1 LCGACMTRLL
11 VTSLTAFALTTLLAL
26 PALAQERRVR
36 IHNNTDITLYHF
48 YSTNSGAE
56 NWGNDVMGA
65 STLPPGA
72 AMTLNFDNN
81 HGYCVF
87 DFRAVFE
94 GGQELTRGGV
104 NVCELSD
111 YAYEY

>member
-1 LCGACMTRLL
+1 MTRSRG
-11 VTSLTAFALTTLLAL
+11 TCLTAFALTALLAM

-36 IHNNTDITLYHF
+36 IHNNTDITLYRF
-48 YSTNSGAE
+48 FSTNSGAE
-56 NWGNDVMGA
+56 NWGSDVMGA

-72 AMTLNFDNN
+72 AMTLNFDNSL
-81 HGYCVF
+81 GYCVF

-94 GGQELTRGGV
+94 GGQELTRSGV
-104 NVCELSD
+104 NVCEVSD

>member
-1 LCGACMTRLL
+1 MKR
-11 VTSLTAFALTTLLAL
+11 SIFAALSVLAVSATFAL
-26 PALAQERRVR
+26 PAVAQDRHVR
-36 IHNNTDITLYHF
+36 IHNNTNITLYRF

-56 NWGNDVMGA
+56 NWGGDVMGS

-81 HGYCVF
+81 YGYCIF

-94 GGQELTRGGV
+94 DGQELTRGGV
-104 NVCELSD
+104 DVCDVSD
-111 YAYEY
+111 YYYE